1 VWPASA
7 VAARSGLATPPARPE
22 PWAGQ
27 GVKFRRPVAPR
38 LEVLLY
44 AMAIAV
50 MAGCNFLVDLGEP
63 RGPIWDESYY
73 LTTTQ
78 RYLEGTAQFASH
90 PPLGLMLIAAGE
102 AVSGANAG
110 LDTHILARDKKI
122 SGEAIP
128 AGFDFAGV
136 RLASGVF
143 GVLGAL
149 ACFAMMMALVENPLL
164 AAAFTNLYLFD
175 NALIAQFR
183 AAHLDA
189 FQVAF
194 ALCALACFVRAF
206 KRGPRAAPGLDLG
219 LAVSCALATLVRANG
234 VILLLLGV
242 ILVGRRF
249 LARQGRW
256 PGRAVLRA
264 LGEGAAMSLAFLLTV
279 TAVFAAHLLV
289 SRSPPLYGSPAASQ
303 DARFI
308 STLYD
313 DYLNRRRPLSAQVL
327 LSAAGDYRTAMA
339 ADFEGVARTDA
350 NGSEVLAWP
359 LGGSTIN
366 YRWDAATDR
375 ISYVQLVPNRVG
387 WGIGLGALCGAA
399 LLVCAR
405 APRQRDGHERMVL
418 IAALLAVYAGFMA
431 MNLWLSA
438 ARVLYVYHYFI
449 GLILSLALAP
459 LVFQEACARWPR
471 LGARRGWILTV
482 GTALLLAAFVFYAPL
497 TFHRPLTHAACEI
510 RNWPAKVVTC
520 R

>member
-1 VWPASA
+1 MWPASA
-7 VAARSGLATPPARPE
+7 AACTGLATSPARPE
-22 PWAGQ
+22 PSAG
-27 GVKFRRPVAPR
+27 RAIRSDRLAARR
-38 LEVLLY
+38 LEILLCVLG
-44 AMAIAV
+44 IAV
-50 MAGCNFLVDLGEP
+50 MAGCNFLVGLGEP

-102 AVSGANAG
+102 AASGANAG
-110 LDTHILARDKKI
+110 LDTHVLARAKKI

-128 AGFDFAGV
+128 AGYAFAGV
-136 RLASGVF
+136 RLASGIF
-143 GVLGAL
+143 GVMGAL
-149 ACFAMMMALVENPLL
+149 ACFALMMALIESPLP

-189 FQVAF
+189 FQIAF
-194 ALCALACFVRAF
+194 GLCALACFVHAF

-219 LAVSCALATLVRANG
+219 LAVSCALTTLVRANG
-234 VILLLLGV
+234 VVLVLLGV

-264 LGEGAAMSLAFLLTV
+264 LGEGAAMSLAFLVTV
-279 TAVFAAHLLV
+279 VVVFAAHLLV

-308 STLYD
+308 SAPYE

-327 LSAAGDYRTAMA
+327 VSAASDYRAAMA
-339 ADFEGVARTDA
+339 ADFDGVAMVDP
-350 NGSEVLAWP
+350 NGSDVLAWP

-375 ISYVQLVPNRVG
+375 VSYVQLVPNRVG
-387 WGIGLGALCGAA
+387 WGIGLTAVCGAV
-399 LLVCAR
+399 LLVCAST
-405 APRQRDGHERMVL
+405 PHQRESRERTML
-418 IAALLAVYAGFMA
+418 IAALLAVYVAFMA
-431 MNLWLSA
+431 MNLWLSTV
-438 ARVLYVYHYFI
+438 RVLYVYHYFI
-449 GLILSLALAP
+449 GLMLSFALAP

-471 LGARRGWILTV
+471 LDERRGWILTI

-497 TFHRPLTHAACEI
+497 TFHRPLTHDSCEV
-510 RNWPAKVVTC
+510 RNWPAEVVSC